1 MGKLNEDYKRKYLLL
16 EVSDKKEYKKEKN
29 IIIDALKDYI
39 EKCTEDIKIY
49 SKSEAYIRA
58 DDIQKLATII
68 TTCMKWRDNIEV
80 MGSDIGPRDFQF
92 YENGIERII

>member
-16 EVSDKKEYKKEKN
+16 EVSNKKEKN

-39 EKCTEDIKIY
+39 EKCTEDIKTY

-58 DDIQKLATII
+58 DDIQRLAATIA
-68 TTCMKWRDNIEV
+68 TCMKWRDNIEV
-80 MGSDIGPRDFQF
+80 MGSDMGPRDFQF

>member
-16 EVSDKKEYKKEKN
+16 EVSNKKEKN

-39 EKCTEDIKIY
+39 EKCTEDIKTY

-58 DDIQKLATII
+58 DDIQKLAATIA
-68 TTCMKWRDNIEV
+68 TCMKWRDNIEV
-80 MGSDIGPRDFQF
+80 MGSDMGPRDFQF
-92 YENGIERII
+92 YENGIEKIL

>member
-1 MGKLNEDYKRKYLLL
+1 MGKLSEDYKRKYLLL
-16 EVSDKKEYKKEKN
+16 EVSNKKEKN

-39 EKCTEDIKIY
+39 EKCTEDIKTY

-58 DDIQKLATII
+58 DDIQRLAATIA
-68 TTCMKWRDNIEV
+68 TCMKWRDNIEV
-80 MGSDIGPRDFQF
+80 MGSDMGPRDFQF

>member
-1 MGKLNEDYKRKYLLL
+1 MGKIGEDYKRKYLLL
-16 EVSDKKEYKKEKN
+16 EVSNKKEKN

-39 EKCTEDIKIY
+39 EKCTEDIKTY

-58 DDIQKLATII
+58 DDIQRLAATIA
-68 TTCMKWRDNIEV
+68 TCMKWRDNIEV
-80 MGSDIGPRDFQF
+80 MGSDMGPRDFQF

>member
-1 MGKLNEDYKRKYLLL
+1 MSKIGEDYKRKYLLL
-16 EVSDKKEYKKEKN
+16 EVSNKKEKN

-39 EKCTEDIKIY
+39 EKCTEDIKTY

-58 DDIQKLATII
+58 DDIQRLAATIA
-68 TTCMKWRDNIEV
+68 TCMKWRDNIEV
-80 MGSDIGPRDFQF
+80 MGSDMGPRDFQF

>member
-16 EVSDKKEYKKEKN
+16 EVSNKKEKN
-29 IIIDALKDYI
+29 IIINALKDYI
-39 EKCTEDIKIY
+39 EKCTEDIKTY

-58 DDIQKLATII
+58 DDIQRLAATIA
-68 TTCMKWRDNIEV
+68 TCMKWRDNIEV
-80 MGSDIGPRDFQF
+80 MGSDMGPRDFQF

>member
-16 EVSDKKEYKKEKN
+16 EVSDKKEKK
-29 IIIDALKDYI
+29 IIIDALDDYI
-39 EKCTEDIKIY
+39 EKCAEDIKTY
-49 SKSEAYIRA
+49 TKSEAYIRA
-58 DDIQKLATII
+58 DDIQKLAAII

-80 MGSDIGPRDFQF
+80 MGSDMGPRDFQF

>member
-1 MGKLNEDYKRKYLLL
+1 MGKIGEDYKRKYLLL
-16 EVSDKKEYKKEKN
+16 EVSDKKDYKKEKN

-39 EKCTEDIKIY
+39 EKCTEDIKTY

-58 DDIQKLATII
+58 DDIQKLAATIA
-68 TTCMKWRDNIEV
+68 TCMKWRDDIHF
-80 MGSDIGPRDFQF
+80 MGSDIGPREFKF

>member
-16 EVSDKKEYKKEKN
+16 EISDKKEKE
-29 IIIDALKDYI
+29 IIIDALTDYI
-39 EKCTEDIKIY
+39 EKCADDIKTY

-58 DDIQKLATII
+58 GDIQRLAATIA
-68 TTCMKWRDNIEV
+68 TCMKWRDNIEI
-80 MGSDIGPRDFQF
+80 MGSDLGPRDFQF

>member
-1 MGKLNEDYKRKYLLL
+1 MSKIGEDYKRKYLLL
-16 EVSDKKEYKKEKN
+16 EVSNKKEKN

-39 EKCTEDIKIY
+39 EKCTEDIKTY

-58 DDIQKLATII
+58 DDIQRLAATIA
-68 TTCMKWRDNIEV
+68 TCMKWRDNIEV

>member
-29 IIIDALKDYI
+29 IIIDALEDYI
-39 EKCTEDIKIY
+39 EKCTEDIKAY

-58 DDIQKLATII
+58 DDIQRLAATIA
-68 TTCMKWRDNIEV
+68 TCMKWRDNIEV
-80 MGSDIGPRDFQF
+80 MGSDMGPRDFQF
-92 YENGIERII
+92 YENGIERIY

>member
-1 MGKLNEDYKRKYLLL
+1 MGKLSDDYKRKYLLL
-16 EVSDKKEYKKEKN
+16 EVSNKKEKN

-39 EKCTEDIKIY
+39 EKYTEDIKTY

-58 DDIQKLATII
+58 DDIQKLATTIA
-68 TTCMKWRDNIEV
+68 TCMKWRDNIEV

>member
-16 EVSDKKEYKKEKN
+16 EVSNKKEKN

-39 EKCTEDIKIY
+39 EKCTEDIKTY

-58 DDIQKLATII
+58 DDIQRLAATIA
-68 TTCMKWRDNIEV
+68 TCMKWRDNIEL
-80 MGSDIGPRDFQF
+80 MGSDMGLRDFDF
-92 YENGIERII
+92 YKNGIERII